1 MIQSASRL
9 EKFLNYLLIFLLPTQ
24 LAIHFWPSFSF
35 MFGIRVDYLSPT
47 IYLTDVLFLLV
58 FSLWAKKSYRQIILF
73 LNKHKRYIYLFV
85 LLALFNSFFSISF
98 FPSIIKWIKLLEVIV
113 FGYYIWER
121 RDVFKSKTTLTVLYY
136 SLIFFSV
143 IGIFQFALGKTLGG
157 VMYLFGERSFNISTP
172 GIALV
177 EIAGRNFMRA
187 YSTFSHP
194 NSFAGYLGVGLIL
207 LILNYSQKELFKKL
221 IGILIILLAFILTF
235 SLSAFLGI
243 SFCLLILLIRRK
255 TLINTKTVLIIP
267 LIFLIV
273 SLMLP
278 FMSRIVLSDK
288 IKLPQNI
295 SQRLE
300 LSVGAGKIISQKFL
314 MGGGLNT
321 FVIKASKIENNNYY
335 LWALQPVHN
344 IYLLVFSETGI
355 FGLIV
360 LYFLIAAFLKKSFL
374 LNKSVFLSVIFI
386 LVTGLF
392 DHYWFTLQQNMFL
405 LAFIFGIS
413 LREKGVSTHPR
424 IKNSWYP

>member
-1 MIQSASRL
+1 MTQSLVKL
-9 EKFLNYLLIFLLPTQ
+9 EKFLNYLLVFLLPTQ
-24 LAIHFWPSFSF
+24 LALHFWPQFSF
-35 MFGIRVDYLSPT
+35 VFGIRIDYLSPT

-58 FSLWAKKSYRQIILF
+58 FSLWAKKSYKQILLF
-73 LNKHKRYIYLFV
+73 VNKHKRYIYLFFA
-85 LLALFNSFFSISF
+85 LALFNSVFSTSL
-98 FPSIIKWIKLLEVIV
+98 FPSIIKWIKLLELII
-113 FGYYIWER
+113 FGYYVCER
-121 RDVFKSKTTLTVLYY
+121 RDIFNIRRILAVLYY

-143 IGIFQFALGKTLGG
+143 IGISQFVLGKTLGG
-157 VMYLFGERSFNISTP
+157 PMYVLGERSFDISTP

-177 EIAGRNFMRA
+177 EIVGRNFMRA

-194 NSFAGYLGVGLIL
+194 NSFSGYLGVGLIL
-207 LILNYSQKELFKKL
+207 LILNYSPKELSKKI
-221 IGILIILLAFILTF
+221 IGLLIILTAFVLAF

-243 SFCLLILLIRRK
+243 SFCILILLTRRK
-255 TLINTKTVLIIP
+255 TLINTKAVLIIP

-278 FMSRIVLSDK
+278 FMSKIVLSDK

-300 LSVGAGKIISQKFL
+300 LSVGAGEIISQKFL
-314 MGGGLNT
+314 NGAGLNT
-321 FVIKASKIENNNYY
+321 FVIKASTIENNNYY
-335 LWALQPVHN
+335 LWLLQPVHN
-344 IYLLVFSETGI
+344 IYLLIFSETGV

-360 LYFLIAAFLKKSFL
+360 AYYLLITVLNRSFL
-374 LNKSVFLSVIFI
+374 FNKPVFLSVIFI

>member
-9 EKFLNYLLIFLLPTQ
+9 EIFLNYLLIFLLPTQ

-35 MFGIRVDYLSPT
+35 VFGIRVDYLSPT

-58 FSLWAKKSYRQIILF
+58 FSLWAKKAYKQILF
-73 LNKHKRYIYLFV
+73 FVNKHKRYIYLFV

-143 IGIFQFALGKTLGG
+143 IGICQFALGKTLGG
-157 VMYLFGERSFNISTP
+157 PMYLLGERSFDISTP

-207 LILNYSQKELFKKL
+207 LILNYSPKELSKKI
-221 IGILIILLAFILTF
+221 IGFFIILLAFVLAF
-235 SLSAFLGI
+235 STSAFLGI

-255 TLINTKTVLIIP
+255 TFINTKTVLIIP
-267 LIFLIV
+267 LMFLIV

-278 FMSRIVLSDK
+278 FVSKIILSDK

-295 SQRLE
+295 SQRLD
-300 LSVGAGKIISQKFL
+300 LSIGAGKIISQKFL

-321 FVIKASKIENNNYY
+321 FVINASTIENNNYY
-335 LWALQPVHN
+335 FWALQPVHN
-344 IYLLVFSETGI
+344 IYLLFFSETGI
-355 FGLIV
+355 FGL
-360 LYFLIAAFLKKSFL
+360 LLTYFLIVKVLQKSFC
-374 LNKSVFLSVIFI
+374 LNKPVFLSIIFI
-386 LVTGLF
+386 LVTGLL
-392 DHYWFTLQQNMFL
+392 DHYWITLQQNIFL
-405 LAFIFGIS
+405 LAFVFGKS
-413 LREKGVSTHPR
+413 FREES
-424 IKNSWYP
+424 